1 MTIRSVF
8 TGAATAMVTPFKHD
22 LSLDT
27 ATLSELVDEQIVSG
41 ISAVVMCGTT
51 GESSTLSDE
60 EQSEVIK
67 TAVRVAGRRIP
78 VIAGVASN
86 CTLHAVQL
94 AKNAEKCGADAI
106 LALTPYYNKTSQ
118 QGLIKHFSAIS
129 EAVRLPMIVYNV
141 PQRTGMDIQPETYL
155 KLTSIKNFV
164 GIKEALGNMTK
175 IVKTAAVLKNDA
187 DIYSGSDEITVPI
200 MSVGGKGVVSVL
212 SNIRPN
218 AVSEMCAAYLC
229 GNTKRAME
237 LQLNLMPLIDALF
250 SEVNPIPVKYAM
262 NYLGKKVG
270 PCRLP
275 LCDLGF
281 DKRFLLEIL
290 LNH

>member
-8 TGAATAMVTPFKHD
+8 KGAATAMVTPFKQD

-27 ATLSELVDEQIVSG
+27 AMISELVEDQISAG
-41 ISAVVMCGTT
+41 ISAIIMCGTT
-51 GESSTLSDE
+51 GESATLSDD
-60 EQSEVIK
+60 EQSEVIR
-67 TAVRVAGRRIP
+67 TAVRAAGRQIP
-78 VIAGVASN
+78 VIAGVSSN

-94 AKNAEKCGADAI
+94 AKNAEKFGADAI

-164 GIKEALGNMTK
+164 GIKEASGNMTK
-175 IVKTAAVLKNDA
+175 IVKTAAVIKNDA

-200 MSVGGKGVVSVL
+200 MSVGGKGVISVL

-229 GNTKRAME
+229 GNTSRAME

-270 PCRLP
+270 QCRLP